1 MQTIKLQSWD
11 DFENELQQLKK
22 YRDELVNAYKNPDIL
37 VFRGQRDATWHLET
51 LLERHTKK
59 DTYSMRRYLEILKEA
74 RAKLPATTWSWET
87 LDKPEYS
94 NWYSHWNFLWPNG
107 LGDYMIYMR
116 HHGFP
121 SPLLDW
127 TMSPDVAAY
136 FAFRDVKNPT
146 ESIAIFAF
154 LENTAGTKG
163 GWLAEPNIGR
173 VRSQPHS
180 ETRHVR
186 QQSTYTYCST
196 ESKEGI
202 CYCSHEKVFTSNKR
216 HKFPQDVL
224 WKFVIPSSEKNKVME
239 KLESK
244 HIDTSTLFDTQD
256 ILEEEKFFRGLFTEL
271 DRQERQYH

>member
-1 MQTIKLQSWD
+1 MKTIELQTWN
-11 DFENELQQLKK
+11 DFENEIKQLTK
-22 YRDELVNAYKNPDIL
+22 YRDELVNPYKNPDIL
-37 VFRGQRDATWHLET
+37 VFRGQRDSTWHLKT

-59 DTYSMRRYLEILKEA
+59 ESYSIRRYLEILKEA
-74 RAKLPATTWSWET
+74 RTKLPPTTWSWET

-94 NWYSHWNFLWPNG
+94 DWYSHWNSLWLNG

-127 TMSPDVAAY
+127 TMSPDIAAY
-136 FAFRDVKNPT
+136 FAFRDVENST
-146 ESIAIFAF
+146 ESVAIFVF

-163 GWLAEPNIGR
+163 GRLAEPNIAR
-173 VRSQPHS
+173 VRSKPHL
-180 ETRHVR
+180 ETRHNR

-196 ESKEGI
+196 DSKEGI
-202 CYCSHEKVFTSNKR
+202 YYCSHEKVFTRNRR

-224 WKFVIPSSEKNKVME
+224 WKFVIPYSERNKVMK

-244 HIDTSTLFDTQD
+244 SINTSMLFDSQD
-256 ILEEEKFFRGLFTEL
+256 ALEESEFFQNLFTEL
-271 DRQERQYH
+271 DGYET